1 MLFSFS
7 TLKEFFTHFMFIK
20 SIESIPRNNEISIF
34 KKGYKP
40 LWENTPESALWFYR
54 FHPEDDKFLNVKWE
68 QLIFALIGEQFDE
81 PNILGAVLSK
91 RGRETVIE
99 LWFNYFGFDKIKSK
113 LENKFRA
120 IIGLGNDDMLFFK
133 ENKYSCKDK
142 SSLRNAE
149 KYGHKK
155 RRKFTY
161 N

>member
-1 MLFSFS
+1 M
-7 TLKEFFTHFMFIK
+7 
-20 SIESIPRNNEISIF
+20 
-34 KKGYKP
+34 
-40 LWENTPESALWFYR
+40 
-54 FHPEDDKFLNVKWE
+54 NVKWE

-155 RRKFTY
+155 RRKFT
-161 N
+161 